1 MTARD
6 SRINRLGQLAIF
18 SIFGSAFLKLKSRL
32 QEYVVSES
40 NAPVVTCSVCSKPVS
55 LEKSVTDEDGRAA
68 HADCYLQSVRH
79 KPGMLDSPMK
89 AVS

>member
-55 LEKSVTDEDGRAA
+55 LEKSVTDEDGRP
-68 HADCYLQSVRH
+68 R
-79 KPGMLDSPMK
+79 
-89 AVS
+89 